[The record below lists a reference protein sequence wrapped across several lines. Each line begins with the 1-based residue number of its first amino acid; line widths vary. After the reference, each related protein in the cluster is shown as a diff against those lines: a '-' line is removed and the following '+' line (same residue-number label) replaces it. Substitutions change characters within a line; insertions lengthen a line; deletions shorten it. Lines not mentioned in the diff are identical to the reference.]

1 MAGGLVGSGRTE
13 RPTVLDCNQQH
24 SEFESC
30 AYRLGVPAERI
41 LRHAADRCGAH
52 GLDAGK
58 RAGPLHFLRTPTDL
72 HLATT
77 RLPSALREAL
87 GPHAAE
93 DLVTIVDEMRAEHA
107 DFRAEFAEFRREMQT
122 RFQAIDT
129 RFDRV
134 DQRFQALETKL
145 GDVKA
150 DLMKWSFV
158 FWVGAV
164 TAIAVLAGVLER

>member
-1 MAGGLVGSGRTE
+1 MGFAGYRVIRQC
-13 RPTVLDCNQQH
+13 P
-24 SEFESC
+24 
-30 AYRLGVPAERI
+30 AYRLGVTAERI
-41 LRHAADRCGAH
+41 LRYAAGGCGMH
-52 GLDAGK
+52 WQDAGEGA
-58 RAGPLHFLRTPTDL
+58 RTLHFLRTPKEP

-93 DLVTIVDEMRAEHA
+93 DLVTIVDEMRADRAEL
-107 DFRAEFAEFRREMQT
+107 RAEFAEFRREMQT

-134 DQRFQALETKL
+134 DQRFQVLETKL

-164 TAIAVLAGVLER
+164 TAIAVLAGVLDR